1 MAWPLARKVSA
12 ALLGILVGTV
22 ATTGFF
28 TYSRLQSVLS
38 SLVQS
43 RYGVQVYAIKRNVED
58 RLALGFPLK
67 QLRPVQDAIDRL
79 KVDDRRIRDIEV
91 FDSRGTILFDTE
103 RGAIGASV
111 PGSWVKSATAAAN
124 QLFSD
129 EDEDEDGH
137 IVGVPLINGL
147 GTVEGGVV
155 LRYPGATL
163 HQALGP
169 MLGVLAHQAGMVL
182 ALFAVL
188 AVAGSQI
195 LFRRVRRRLEAM
207 EDSLAKA
214 LADGGE
220 ALAVGGEPLAEGGE
234 SGNGAGSF
242 ETDFAAFTRKV
253 HDTVLD
259 LKETSADVE
268 RVDRLA

>member
-67 QLRPVQDAIDRL
+67 QLRPVQDAIDRQ
-79 KVDDRRIRDIEV
+79 KVGDRRIRGIEV

-103 RGAIGASV
+103 RGAVGSSV
-111 PGSWVKSATAAAN
+111 PPAWVRSVATAGN
-124 QLFSD
+124 QLFAD
-129 EDEDEDGH
+129 RDEDGNV
-137 IVGVPLINGL
+137 VGVPLIDSL

-155 LRYPGATL
+155 LRYPGAYL
-163 HQALGP
+163 RAALGP
-169 MLGVLAHQAGMVL
+169 MLGGLARQAGV
-182 ALFAVL
+182 VL
-188 AVAGSQI
+188 AVFAVVAVAGAQI
-195 LFRRVRRRLEAM
+195 LFRQVRHRLAAMEETLEGGGAPGEGEAGGGLEA
-207 EDSLAKA
+207 
-214 LADGGE
+214 
-220 ALAVGGEPLAEGGE
+220 
-234 SGNGAGSF
+234 
-242 ETDFAAFTRKV
+242 DFAAFARKV
-253 HDTVLD
+253 RETSAD
-259 LKETSADVE
+259 LKDTSADVE
-268 RVDRLA
+268 RLDRLA